1 MKKLLSSLVMAFLLV
16 GVFASISLVI
26 ADGDD
31 VGIGI
36 GVITEQPTTT
46 CYNSTIAMDNTARG
60 WYPNDQ
66 TIYTSDIYGTPDA
79 GGKYNCGVE
88 YDRYANSVRQ
98 NYVFAGETVDYYVL
112 VSDSNGVNDID
123 NVQITLDDGTAIGAC
138 AAINLSGQGVPS
150 CGVAYD
156 AAAFGKAF
164 DSATDKVY
172 ICKFIV
178 PQSPPNWAKGE
189 QEIRVQVTDGA
200 NLNLGCTPTTVEL
213 DEADKLYLNPTLSLK
228 ADGMVQFGTVSPG
241 TVATSNSIYLE
252 NENIGQENSGVVMDV
267 YIASDDYFTDS
278 TTPGTALCPTG
289 NGIKYD
295 RFSYYATKGSLNS
308 GANDNQ
314 YYALGETDGCKA
326 NDDEFTTLP
335 SHSGEISDMCR
346 IINWQNGGSLLTQ
359 GAEMSIK
366 FRLSVPN
373 PCVGNFDTGQFHFV
387 GRVV

>member
-123 NVQITLDDGTAIGAC
+123 NVLGGIIMA
-138 AAINLSGQGVPS
+138 
-150 CGVAYD
+150 VAV
-156 AAAFGKAF
+156 K
-164 DSATDKVY
+164 
-172 ICKFIV
+172 
-178 PQSPPNWAKGE
+178 
-189 QEIRVQVTDGA
+189 
-200 NLNLGCTPTTVEL
+200 
-213 DEADKLYLNPTLSLK
+213 
-228 ADGMVQFGTVSPG
+228 
-241 TVATSNSIYLE
+241 
-252 NENIGQENSGVVMDV
+252 
-267 YIASDDYFTDS
+267 
-278 TTPGTALCPTG
+278 
-289 NGIKYD
+289 
-295 RFSYYATKGSLNS
+295 TK
-308 GANDNQ
+308 
-314 YYALGETDGCKA
+314 K
-326 NDDEFTTLP
+326 
-335 SHSGEISDMCR
+335 
-346 IINWQNGGSLLTQ
+346 
-359 GAEMSIK
+359 K
-366 FRLSVPN
+366 
-373 PCVGNFDTGQFHFV
+373 
-387 GRVV
+387 